1 MYGDCY
7 IKPLLEIVEPGSD
20 PLSSIMYSL
29 LIVHLCSSVF
39 GVMSIFAQATY
50 KVTRDLKTDIIKYV
64 SDPLF
69 FYPSLFVSL
78 ELKF

>member
-1 MYGDCY
+1 
-7 IKPLLEIVEPGSD
+7 
-20 PLSSIMYSL
+20 
-29 LIVHLCSSVF
+29 
-39 GVMSIFAQATY
+39 MSIFAQATY

-64 SDPLF
+64 SDLLF